1 VRRVE
6 VRLYVAGESPNSV
19 TAIRNLRA
27 LLEELPRGEAKLE
40 IIDVLE
46 EPERALRDGVLVTPT
61 MMRVAPPP
69 ERRVIGDLRE
79 RSVVSSLLGFREGP
93 SDG

>member
-1 VRRVE
+1 MRRIE

-19 TAIRNLRA
+19 TAMSNLRA
-27 LLEELPRGEAKLE
+27 LLKELPRGEAKLE

-61 MMRVAPPP
+61 MVRVAPPP

-79 RSVVSSLLGFREGP
+79 RIVVSSLLGLAEDP